1 MQDITI
7 IASAVVSN
15 VRRGKLA
22 VYGVL
27 FLRSPI
33 FVSGC
38 LLPLLGAV
46 GGKTIHTTLGHA

>member
-22 VYGVL
+22 VYRV

-33 FVSGC
+33 FVSGR
-38 LLPLLGAV
+38 LLPLLGAA